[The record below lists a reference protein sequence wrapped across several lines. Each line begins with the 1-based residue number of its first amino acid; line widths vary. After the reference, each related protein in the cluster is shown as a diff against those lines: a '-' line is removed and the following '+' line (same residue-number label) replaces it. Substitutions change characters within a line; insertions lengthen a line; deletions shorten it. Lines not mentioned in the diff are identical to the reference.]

1 MRNKYKKWLKA
12 ALVIF
17 VITTPSFSH
26 SDTDNDSKKT
36 YTEEELGLRH
46 ESLYDE
52 SATEPVQSEPI
63 KKEAGESTRIE
74 RAFENSPPLI
84 PHDITGMLPM
94 AQTEN
99 ICMGCHMPEEAKSM
113 GAVSIPKSH
122 LVDLNSGK
130 DLKGKLDGDRY
141 NCMQCH
147 AIQTVISAPIKNIFK
162 SEFRD
167 PRGQYNSNLI
177 DILNE
182 GVQAE

>member
-1 MRNKYKKWLKA
+1 MMNKYKKCLIA
-12 ALVIF
+12 ALAIL
-17 VITTPSFSH
+17 VITTASFSH
-26 SDTDNDSKKT
+26 ADKDNDPAKT

-52 SATEPVQSEPI
+52 STTEPVQSEPM
-63 KKEAGESTRIE
+63 KKEPGESTRIE

-84 PHDITGMLPM
+84 PHDITGMLPI

-113 GAVSIPKSH
+113 GAVSIPRSH
-122 LVDLNSGK
+122 FVDLNTGQ

-147 AIQTVISAPIKNIFK
+147 AIQTVIPAPVKNIFK
-162 SEFRD
+162 SQFRD
-167 PRGQYNSNLI
+167 PKGKYNSNLI
-177 DILNE
+177 DILSE